1 MTERAS
7 PLTAAHCVS
16 LDCTCDRAIIT
27 PTFRKAPL
35 NQEHSFLPA
44 SSPSQALRASSPK
57 GRAFS
62 RRQTFRY
69 IQNLSLWERWHRGAM
84 TERASPLTGTHRV
97 RLDCT
102 FDGAACACD
111 GAAYTCNRADST
123 CDRANS
129 FISPHTI
136 TYYRPSPPLHPV
148 YGKATTGRGA
158 LRGT

>member
-7 PLTAAHCVS
+7 PLPAAHCVR
-16 LDCTCDRAIIT
+16 LDCACDGAIIT
-27 PTFRKAPL
+27 PTFRKAQP
-35 NQEHSFLPA
+35 NQEHSFLSA

-57 GRAFS
+57 VGAFS

-69 IQNLSLWERWHRGAM
+69 TQNLSLWERWHREAM
-84 TERASPLTGTHRV
+84 TERASTLPAAHRV
-97 RLDCT
+97 RLDC
-102 FDGAACACD
+102 DCD
-111 GAAYTCNRADST
+111 RAAYTCNGTACTCDRAAYT
-123 CDRANS
+123 CDRANG
-129 FISPHTI
+129 FIFPHTI